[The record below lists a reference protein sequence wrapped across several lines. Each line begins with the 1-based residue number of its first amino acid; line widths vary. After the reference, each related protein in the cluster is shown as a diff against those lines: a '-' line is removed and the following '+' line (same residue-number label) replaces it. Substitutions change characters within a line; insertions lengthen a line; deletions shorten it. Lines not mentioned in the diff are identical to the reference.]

1 MKKFHIIKRSYIR
14 VVCALALSLASL
26 FLFIL
31 NAKFSEEFTGG
42 VNMSIITQADPQA
55 IQDKLE
61 AYLAKNGYTN
71 ANVHINQTPEDVQIK
86 INASLENDEKVAQL
100 SKDVQNFITSE
111 QLVSSSNDI
120 IGQAII
126 GPSV

>member
-42 VNMSIITQADPQA
+42 VNMSIITQADPQD
-55 IQDKLE
+55 IQNKLE
-61 AYLAKNGYTN
+61 DYLAKNGYTN

-86 INASLENDEKVAQL
+86 INASLENDEAVAKL
-100 SKDVQNFITSE
+100 SADVQEFIASQ
-111 QLVSSSNDI
+111 QLVSSPDNI
-120 IGQAII
+120 I
-126 GPSV
+126 